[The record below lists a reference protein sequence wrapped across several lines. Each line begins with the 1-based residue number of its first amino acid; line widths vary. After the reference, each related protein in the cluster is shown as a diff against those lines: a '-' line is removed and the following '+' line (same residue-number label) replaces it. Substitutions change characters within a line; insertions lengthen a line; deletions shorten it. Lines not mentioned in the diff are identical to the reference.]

1 MSTSDK
7 VSNMT
12 SINILKAM
20 KLAVRNATQITQ
32 KVQGTVHVHLKSDA
46 SPVTVGDFSAQ
57 AIITRTLCDEL
68 GLNSTCLD
76 EFRLI
81 AEEDSTSFE
90 TEEGSK
96 ILDAVVETLNNESKE
111 EENGT
116 SSTIASTNT
125 SSTTT
130 NKNLQSPDI
139 DINVTNSVTKLP
151 YFWTRS
157 NVIDILSVGRFTS
170 NIDSLPYFM
179 CDPIDGTKGFINPY
193 PSSRHGH
200 YAIGL
205 AYFISGK
212 PILSVIACPNLPTPT
227 WTSTSPNLDI
237 ELKIHRGCL
246 FIAEAGNG
254 AYMESLYTTDVNKS
268 YKEAIKLNCSLKK
281 EYIPSELILA
291 ESFDPGHSDKEAS
304 FKVIQTLGLG
314 KGGNEN
320 AIRIDSMSKYCL
332 VARGDAHLYLRFPD
346 QKRSECSW
354 DHAMG
359 SLLVTEAGGCV
370 TDCFGKELDFTT
382 GRSLSRNYGIIAAC
396 NKELHKKALQATAD
410 TRKV

>member
-7 VSNMT
+7 VSNMS
-12 SINILKAM
+12 SIIILKAM
-20 KLAVRNATQITQ
+20 KLAVRKACFITQ

-46 SPVTVGDFSAQ
+46 SPVTVGDFAAQ
-57 AIITRTLCDEL
+57 SIITRTLCEEL

-96 ILDAVVETLNNESKE
+96 ILDAVVETLNNGSKE

-116 SSTIASTNT
+116 SSTFASTST
-125 SSTTT
+125 SSSTTT
-130 NKNLQSPDI
+130 NTNVLTPDI
-139 DINVTNSVTKLP
+139 DINMTNSVTKVP
-151 YFWTRS
+151 YWTRS

-170 NIDSLPYFM
+170 DIDSLPYFM

-205 AYFISGK
+205 AFFISGR
-212 PILSVIACPNLPTPT
+212 PVLSVIACPNLPTPT

-237 ELKIHRGCL
+237 ELGIHRGCL

-254 AYMESLYTTDVNKS
+254 AYMESLYTTDVNNS
-268 YKEAIKLNCSLKK
+268 YKDAIKLNCSLK
-281 EYIPSELILA
+281 EYIPSELVLA

-304 FKVIQTLGLG
+304 LKVIKALGLG
-314 KGGNEN
+314 KGGKED

-346 QKRSECSW
+346 PKRSECSW

-359 SLLVTEAGGCV
+359 SLLVTEAGGFV

-396 NKELHKKALQATAD
+396 NKELHEKALQATAD
-410 TRKV
+410 TRRT